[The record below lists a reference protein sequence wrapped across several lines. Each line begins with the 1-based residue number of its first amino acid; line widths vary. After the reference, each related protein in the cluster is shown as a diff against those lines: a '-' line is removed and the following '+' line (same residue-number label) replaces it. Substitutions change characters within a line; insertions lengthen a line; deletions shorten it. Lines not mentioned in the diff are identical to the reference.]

1 MSRKGKAIQ
10 RIIAPD
16 KKFGSVL
23 IQKLIHKIMLKG
35 KKSVATNIVYSA
47 LELAS
52 KKLSKDPLAVFQMV
66 IDNVSPMLQLK
77 SRRIGGSNYQI
88 PSEISADKKVI
99 LALQWIVIAARNRK
113 GMPMAERLSAEFVD
127 AFNNTGGAVK
137 KKEETHRMA
146 EANRAFA
153 HFGRF

>member
-1 MSRKGKAIQ
+1 MSRKAKAIARVIQ
-10 RIIAPD
+10 PD
-16 KKFGSVL
+16 KKFGNVL

-35 KKSVATNIVYSA
+35 KKSIATNIVYTA
-47 LELAS
+47 LESAS
-52 KKLSKDPLAVFQMV
+52 KKVNKDPLAVFLAA

-88 PSEISADKKVI
+88 PSEISADKKMI
-99 LALQWIVIAARNRK
+99 LALQWIVASARSRK
-113 GMPMAERLSAEFVD
+113 GVPMAERLATEFVD

>member
-1 MSRKGKAIQ
+1 MSRKGQAIK
-10 RIIAPD
+10 RVIAPD
-16 KKFGSVL
+16 KKFGNVL

-35 KKSVATNIVYSA
+35 KKTIAANIVYSA

-52 KKLSKDPLAVFQMV
+52 KKVNKEPLVVFQTA
-66 IDNVSPMLQLK
+66 IDNVSPMLQLR

-88 PSEISADKKVI
+88 PTEVSAEKKTT
-99 LALQWIVIAARNRK
+99 LAMQWIVIAARSRK
-113 GMPMAERLSAEFVD
+113 GMPMAERLAAEFVD
-127 AFNNTGGAVK
+127 AVNSTGGAVK
-137 KKEETHRMA
+137 RKEETHRMA

>member
-1 MSRKGKAIQ
+1 MSRKAKAIKRIILPDSVHGSVLVQ
-10 RIIAPD
+10 RIIN
-16 KKFGSVL
+16 
-23 IQKLIHKIMLKG
+23 KIMLKG
-35 KKSVATNIVYSA
+35 KKTIAKDIVYKA
-47 LELAS
+47 MDKAA
-52 KKLSKDPLAVFQMV
+52 KKLDKEPLTVLQTAV
-66 IDNVSPMLQLK
+66 DNVSPMLQLK

-88 PSEISADKKVI
+88 PSEVSADRKNN
-99 LALQWIVIAARNRK
+99 LALQWIILSAKKRA
-113 GMPMAERLSAEFVD
+113 GIPMADKLAAEIMD